1 MIEVSKVPSKEP
13 ENSGSA
19 SQSLKDH
26 EVNTLFGTDVS
37 HAWMLWLSCLGVVAL
52 LLGCC
57 GSLAWIVTHDCLKRN
72 APSGSRTSIHEIL
85 DRTAAS
91 YGFNGLWHDERYYFV
106 TIEDMSG

>member
-1 MIEVSKVPSKEP
+1 MIEVSKIPSKEP

-37 HAWMLWLSCLGVVAL
+37 LAWMLWLSCLNLVAL
-52 LLGCC
+52 LLGL
-57 GSLAWIVTHDCLKRN
+57 SRTTCLKRN
-72 APSGSRTSIHEIL
+72 APSGSRTSIHEIP

-91 YGFNGLWHDERYYFV
+91 YGFNGVWHDERYYFV
-106 TIEDMSG
+106 TIEDVSG